1 MRLVSTNG
9 ESLNLLSLFIFHFLT
24 YNVNVYNVH
33 TTFIRLCVCFWY
45 FFIYKAPGSFPFC
58 VCHLS
63 VSRSNNE
70 AAWHAFSFWA
80 ACGLDTTRHIPPRKR
95 PWLSSENLNEMKRTR
110 VYRWVRF
117 LHFEVYT
124 YDIPL
129 VVFHLGGIIP
139 ETLNNFEMLGATKKK
154 KLVENYSDILF

>member
-1 MRLVSTNG
+1 MRQRDTLSPFGLPVVSTQ
-9 ESLNLLSLFIFHFLT
+9 
-24 YNVNVYNVH
+24 
-33 TTFIRLCVCFWY
+33 
-45 FFIYKAPGSFPFC
+45 
-58 VCHLS
+58 
-63 VSRSNNE
+63 
-70 AAWHAFSFWA
+70 
-80 ACGLDTTRHIPPRKR
+80 LDTFHPRKR